1 MLARG
6 RALAVVVLAGPA
18 LLTACG
24 SADNDP
30 GPGGVSVGEARALD
44 EAAEM
49 LDQQRLPAE
58 ALTEPGDS
66 ATPQGDPEP
75 VEGE

>member
-1 MLARG
+1 MI
-6 RALAVVVLAGPA
+6 RALAPLAACLVLA
-18 LLTACG
+18 ACG
-24 SADNDP
+24 AADTDP

-58 ALTEPGDS
+58 ALEEPE
-66 ATPQGDPEP
+66 TPENPAP
-75 VEGE
+75 

>member
-1 MLARG
+1 MTRN
-6 RALAVVVLAGPA
+6 ALALGCAM
-18 LLTACG
+18 LLCG
-24 SADNDP
+24 CGASDNDP

-58 ALTEPGDS
+58 ALAEPGEG
-66 ATPQGDPEP
+66 AAPAGDAQPAE
-75 VEGE
+75 